1 MKKIF
6 ILIALLVMTIGAM
19 AQSQYFYEWKN
30 GKYVQRSVSEVDSIT
45 FSLPE
50 TPQNEYKYVD
60 LGLPSGTLWADRN
73 VGAESPEASGDYFA
87 WGETAPKEAYNWRT
101 YKFCQGS
108 SSTLTKYCTHSN
120 FGTVDNKTALD
131 LEDDAAYVNMGAEWR
146 MPTEDEQQ
154 ELIDKCDWSW
164 STQNGTKGYKV
175 TGPNGNSI
183 FLPAAGYRLANDLF
197 GVDDYLSGVGTIGR
211 CWSSSIKWGFSYDAW
226 SFLLTP
232 SLHVTDGQD
241 RCSGYPVRAVFVMTK
256 EPATEA
262 NKVDLGL
269 PSGTLW
275 ADRNVGADSPEDY
288 GDYFAWGET
297 TTKDTYN
304 WSTYKWCEGDS
315 YPQIKYCTNS
325 SYGTVDNKTTLDF
338 EDDAAYVNMGEE
350 WRTPTDAE
358 QIELRD
364 KCTWTW
370 TTLNGVNGYKVT
382 GPNGNYIFFPAAGWR
397 TNSKLYAVGT
407 YGHYGSSS
415 LYESHPYNA
424 WNLDFNSDVRTMS
437 NYGRYFGLSIRA
449 VVR

>member
-6 ILIALLVMTIGAM
+6 TLIAFLIMTIGAM

-108 SSTLTKYCTHSN
+108 SSTLTKYCTHSS

-183 FLPAAGYRLANDLF
+183 FLPAAGYRLANDLL

-211 CWSSSIKWGFSYDAW
+211 CWSSSIKGGFSYDAW
-226 SFLLTP
+226 SFLLTA
-232 SLHVTDGQD
+232 SLHVMDGED
-241 RCSGYPVRAVFVMTK
+241 RCSGYPVRAVFVMTQ
-256 EPATEA
+256 ESATEA

-275 ADRNVGADSPEDY
+275 ADRNVGADSPESY

-297 TTKDTYN
+297 TTKDTYD
-304 WSTYKWCEGDS
+304 WSTYKWCQGSETTLT
-315 YPQIKYCTNS
+315 KYCNS
-325 SYGTVDNKTTLDF
+325 GSYGTVDNKTPLDL

-350 WRTPTDAE
+350 WRMPTQAE
-358 QIELRD
+358 QEELISE
-364 KCTWTW
+364 CTWTW
-370 TTLNGVNGYKVT
+370 TTQNGTNGYKVT
-382 GPNGNYIFFPAAGWR
+382 GPNGNSIFLPAAGGR
-397 TNSKLYAVGT
+397 IDSDLYSAGS
-407 YGHYGSSS
+407 YSLYWSSS
-415 LYESHPYNA
+415 LHEGGPAAA
-424 WNLDFNSDVRTMS
+424 WDLHFGSSDRSM
-437 NYGRYFGLSIRA
+437 YAHYRYIGLSVRA